1 MINTSNFENGA
12 SANVTENTTSNK
24 EASIFKIPRNVGMGA
39 PRKRAVPALW
49 RVLTKA
55 RKVFEVQI
63 NKTNPVKL
71 QCLER
76 FMPSYYA
83 DQDQFWVDFMKQVG
97 ILMDSRRFYNE
108 CKSKGYN
115 PQNVA
120 EHIVFSGSK
129 TIKKVLLEG
138 VGNVLGSS
146 IQFYQDTFVPKDKR
160 KYFDDENLKEG
171 VSAPNPQVV
180 ETEEPMV

>member
-1 MINTSNFENGA
+1 MVTPTIFENGA
-12 SANVTENTTSNK
+12 NANVTENTTSNK
-24 EASIFKIPRNVGMGA
+24 EASIFKIPRNVGIGA

-63 NKTNPVKL
+63 NKTNQVKL

-76 FMPSYYA
+76 FMSTYYA

-129 TIKKVLLEG
+129 TIKKVFMEG
-138 VGNVLGSS
+138 VGNALGSS
-146 IQFYQDTFVPKDKR
+146 IQFYQNTFVPDDKR
-160 KYFDDENLKEG
+160 KYFDDENLKDDVPVEK
-171 VSAPNPQVV
+171 PQA
-180 ETEEPMV
+180 TEECEPMV